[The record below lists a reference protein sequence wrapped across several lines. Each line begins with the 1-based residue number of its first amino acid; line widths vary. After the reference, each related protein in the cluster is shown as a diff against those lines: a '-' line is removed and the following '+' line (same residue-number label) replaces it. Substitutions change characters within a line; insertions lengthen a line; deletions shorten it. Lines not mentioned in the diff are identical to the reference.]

1 MSCIRRSPVWA
12 AMITS
17 ALLAAAC
24 GGGSASNTT
33 TSGSGTPVSGGTFTF
48 LHTKDATRL
57 DPVAATGASAPGG
70 DAQQFSAIYG
80 MLAYID
86 PTNGTVV
93 PQMAQSLTSADS
105 INWTL
110 KLRPNVQ
117 FSDRTPYDAAAVK
130 ATWDR
135 IADPVNKSPSQ
146 AAIKAV
152 QSTQVVDATTL
163 KVTLTGVNGQFP
175 RIVATYF
182 PYIASPAAV
191 AAAGASYGTT
201 PTITVGAGPFVVK
214 DWIQNS
220 QLTLSR
226 NPNYWDK
233 PRPYVDSLVIKLISD
248 DTQRLNTLTTG
259 AQAAQFL
266 FQPADVT
273 KAVSSGYKAYQL
285 PPYVSTGYYW
295 QYNTTR
301 APLNDLRVRKAI
313 QEAIDWNA
321 YDQTIFGGLTF
332 KQDLHVVRPPS
343 PLSDPAAQLPAY
355 NKTDAQ
361 SLFDAYSKETGGPI
375 SLEFN
380 PSQTILNV
388 AEFYQTQLL
397 QYQNVK
403 VTIKPI
409 QAAQALS
416 IYGSKNYMIAGLPI
430 NGYDPDPNL
439 YDELHTGGTRNYTG
453 YSDPRMD
460 AALDAGRKDIDPK
473 QRAAD
478 YKTVQELATTAL
490 PGLWLP
496 IYVTSGSTA
505 LAPNVHDYQE
515 TPGNPLFDR
524 VWLSK

>member
-1 MSCIRRSPVWA
+1 MRVIGRSPGWMAIIASV
-12 AMITS
+12 
-17 ALLAAAC
+17 LLAAAC
-24 GGGSASNTT
+24 GGGSRTGT
-33 TSGSGTPVSGGTFTF
+33 TSTSGTPVSGGTFTF
-48 LHTKDATRL
+48 LHTKDAVRL
-57 DPVAATGASAPGG
+57 DPVAATGASSPGG
-70 DAQQFSAIYG
+70 DAQEFSAIYG
-80 MLAYID
+80 MLAYVD

-93 PQMAQSLTSADS
+93 PQMAQSLTSTDS
-105 INWTL
+105 LTWML

-117 FSDRTPYDAAAVK
+117 FTDRTPYDAAAVK

-135 IADPVNKSPSQ
+135 MADPVNKSPSQ
-146 AAIKAV
+146 AVTKAI

-163 KVTLTGVNGQFP
+163 KITLASVNSQFP
-175 RIVATYF
+175 RVVATF
-182 PYIASPAAV
+182 LSYIASPTAV
-191 AAAGASYGTT
+191 AAAGATYGTSPST
-201 PTITVGAGPFVVK
+201 TVGAGPFVVK

-220 QLTLSR
+220 QLTMTR

-233 PRPYVDSLVIKLISD
+233 PRPYIDTLVIKLISD
-248 DTQRLNTLTTG
+248 DTQRLNTLTTS

-266 FQPADVT
+266 FTPGDVT

-285 PPYVSTGYYW
+285 PPYPSAGYYW
-295 QYNTTR
+295 QYNMTR
-301 APLNDLRVRKAI
+301 PPLNDARVRKAL
-313 QEAIDWNA
+313 QEAIDWSA
-321 YDQTIFGGLTF
+321 YDAALFNGLPF

-343 PLSDPAAQLPAY
+343 PLADASAQLPAY
-355 NKTDAQ
+355 NKAGAQ
-361 SLFDAYSKETGGPI
+361 ALFDAYAKDTGGPVN
-375 SLEFN
+375 LEFN

-388 AEFYQTQLL
+388 GEFYQTQLL

-416 IYGSKNYMIAGLPI
+416 IYGSKNYMISGLPI
-430 NGYDPDPNL
+430 NAYDPDSNL
-439 YDELHTGGTRNYTG
+439 YDELHTGGSRNFTG
-453 YSDPRMD
+453 YSDPKMD

-473 QRAAD
+473 LRAAD
-478 YKTVQELATTAL
+478 YKTVQELVTVAL

-505 LAPNVHDYQE
+505 LAANVHDYQE